1 MNPENA
7 DRILFTGRA
16 DMKELIQFIKNKID
30 ESRAGGSEGEHRIF
44 EAFGALDF
52 AFSSGIISED
62 IYNDLFKQISIAWIY
77 NIS

>member
-52 AFSSGIISED
+52 AFTSGIISED

>member
-16 DMKELIQFIKNKID
+16 NMKELIQFIKNKID

>member
-1 MNPENA
+1 
-7 DRILFTGRA
+7 
-16 DMKELIQFIKNKID
+16 MKDLIQFIKNKID

-52 AFSSGIISED
+52 ALSSGIISED

>member
-7 DRILFTGRA
+7 DKVFCTGR
-16 DMKELIQFIKNKID
+16 DNMKELIQFIKNKID